1 ALSEVKMM
9 RVILSIPYSFECR
22 HNAAHIGIRMAGHSC
37 RTFLWFRPVFVG
49 IDAIVRHFLSLFTSL
64 AIGKRKVRA
73 R

>member
-1 ALSEVKMM
+1 
-9 RVILSIPYSFECR
+9 
-22 HNAAHIGIRMAGHSC
+22 MAGHSC

-49 IDAIVRHFLSLFTSL
+49 IDAIVRHFLPLFTSL